1 MCIDF
6 ITNGKRNT
14 STFAC
19 TGETLIPLP
28 QRQSPRTL
36 SVSRKHSATCIL
48 EQWLSCLT
56 GAEAKVK
63 TPFDSEFV
71 FRLHPH
77 SLRKETRSGRRSC
90 QEKRLLLMWWGA
102 ESGYCQYFVFSKR
115 SYTKKQ
121 RTCDQNQYR
130 RSFLV
135 PLRGAGWATRCLTA
149 NFGSRIQCQVNGLR

>member
-1 MCIDF
+1 MLSVTLLMLAYTHTHSHTNGTNDGGPSQSSSLYSHPLYWVCIDF

-19 TGETLIPLP
+19 TGEALIPLP

-90 QEKRLLLMWWGA
+90 QEKRLLLM
-102 ESGYCQYFVFSKR
+102 
-115 SYTKKQ
+115 
-121 RTCDQNQYR
+121 
-130 RSFLV
+130 
-135 PLRGAGWATRCLTA
+135 
-149 NFGSRIQCQVNGLR
+149 